1 MDINNPTVKH
11 LDFYDVSYKPFTNKE
26 LLRITLVSLKSLKM
40 NCHGLFATK
49 VIPKQ
54 CGTNVSHNL
63 YNKQIK
69 LSFSLKNCIIN
80 RGV

>member
-1 MDINNPTVKH
+1 M
-11 LDFYDVSYKPFTNKE
+11 
-26 LLRITLVSLKSLKM
+26 KM

-63 YNKQIK
+63 YNKHIRRMLKVCLFFHSTMFNFIK
-69 LSFSLKNCIIN
+69 IKTTDLYRFILL
-80 RGV
+80 RFD